1 MLLCHLPLSFS
12 MAIISVCHTFT
23 KETGNLK
30 FSWIIL
36 IHLKFLLLG
45 GASESEGGGV
55 GGEKGVN
62 SNLRGDLD
70 IFFPE
75 GT

>member
-1 MLLCHLPLSFS
+1 MSPTLSFS
-12 MAIISVCHTFT
+12 MEINSVCHTFT

-45 GASESEGGGV
+45 GASESEGGGW
-55 GGEKGVN
+55 G
-62 SNLRGDLD
+62 
-70 IFFPE
+70 IQI
-75 GT
+75 